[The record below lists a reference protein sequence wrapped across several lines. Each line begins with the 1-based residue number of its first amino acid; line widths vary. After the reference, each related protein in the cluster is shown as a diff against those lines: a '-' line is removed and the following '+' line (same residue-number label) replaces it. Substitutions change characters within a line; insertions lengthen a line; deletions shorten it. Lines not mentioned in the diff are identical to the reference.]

1 MKNQELNLLYIFDAI
16 MTEGSV
22 TRAANRLAMTQPAVS
37 NAVARMRDIW
47 KDPLFIKSGRQI
59 EPTAFALSL
68 WDQVREPMHYLAN
81 AVNGSDFNPA
91 ESRRKFR
98 VALSDSGVDMFWL
111 PLIQHLADVAPM
123 VDLYAAPFSLHGTID
138 QLREAQ
144 VDLAV
149 GPLTHHDRSLHS
161 TLLYETRYILAMGK
175 HHPLAQ
181 KGQVTLEEFLAAR
194 HLLVTTSGHA
204 TGVVDQV
211 LHRHGLRRR
220 VAVTVNH
227 FSAAPK
233 LLINTDLIAVVPQFV
248 AGGTKYR
255 SELWLSEPPVEVEP
269 TPVYV
274 IWHSRHDRDPGL
286 VWMREQLETIAS
298 RQLRECTHCACTDME
313 EGKELATLM

>member
-37 NAVARMRDIW
+37 NAVARMRDVW

-68 WDQVREPMHYLAN
+68 WDQVKEPMYYLAN
-81 AVNGSDFNPA
+81 AVNSSDFDPA

-98 VALSDSGVDMFWL
+98 IALSDSGVDMFWL
-111 PLIQHLADVAPM
+111 PLIQHLAEVAPM
-123 VDLYAAPFSLHGTID
+123 VDLYAAPFTMLGAVD

-149 GPLTHHDRSLHS
+149 GPMTHHDRSLHS
-161 TLLYETRYILAMGK
+161 TVLFETRYILAMGK

-181 KGQVTLEEFLAAR
+181 KGEVTLEEFLAAR
-194 HLLVTTSGHA
+194 HLLVTTSGNTA
-204 TGVVDQV
+204 GFVDQA
-211 LHRHGLRRR
+211 LQRQGLRRR

-248 AGGTKYR
+248 AGGTQYR
-255 SELWLSEPPVEVEP
+255 SDLWLTEPPVEVEP
-269 TPVYV
+269 SPVYL
-274 IWHSRHDRDPGL
+274 IWHARHDRDPGL
-286 VWMREQLETIAS
+286 TWMREQLEVIAN
-298 RQLRECTHCACTDME
+298 RQLQKCCACIQSNVTE
-313 EGKELATLM
+313 ELATLM